1 MRWIFLGL
9 GWANVALG
17 IIGAFLPVIPTTIF
31 LLLAVG
37 CFARS
42 SPRLER
48 WLLDHPRFG
57 PPIRAWR
64 RDGSMSMKHKVIAVG
79 SMLVSGGMLIAL
91 VGTVSIWVIAMGWT
105 VIVAGVAFVLTRNPG
120 GSALSRRCRRL
131 PTGA

>member
-9 GWANVALG
+9 GWTNVALG

-42 SPRLER
+42 SPRLEQ

-64 RDGSMSMKHKVIAVG
+64 RDGSMSMRHKVVAVG
-79 SMLVSGGMLIAL
+79 SMLISGGMLIAL
-91 VGTVSIWVIAMGWT
+91 LGTVPIWVVVIGLSIIA
-105 VIVAGVAFVLTRNPG
+105 AGVGFVLTRKTRVER
-120 GSALSRRCRRL
+120 SQS
-131 PTGA
+131 

>member
-1 MRWIFLGL
+1 MIEVALPDMRWIFLGL
-9 GWANVALG
+9 GWTNVALG

-64 RDGSMSMKHKVIAVG
+64 RDGSMSMKHKVLAVG
-79 SMLVSGGMLIAL
+79 SMLVSGGILMGLFGTIPDWIILIGL
-91 VGTVSIWVIAMGWT
+91 SVIA
-105 VIVAGVAFVLTRNPG
+105 VGVGFVLTRK
-120 GSALSRRCRRL
+120 SRVERSQS
-131 PTGA
+131 

>member
-9 GWANVALG
+9 GWTNVALG

-42 SPRLER
+42 SPRLEQ

-64 RDGSMSMKHKVIAVG
+64 RDGSMSMRHKVVAVG

-91 VGTVSIWVIAMGWT
+91 LGTVPIWVVVIGLSIIA
-105 VIVAGVAFVLTRNPG
+105 AGVGFVLTRKTRVER
-120 GSALSRRCRRL
+120 SQS
-131 PTGA
+131 